1 MRLLGGRAPPRHG
14 SAEDIG
20 RLLAQASLTTEGHDV
35 KGLAQASRYAA
46 VMTTSGPSSDPPP
59 SRRIAEVLRAAI
71 KAGHLTPG
79 EKLPSERALAQE
91 YGAARNTA
99 REAIRLLAEE
109 GLVTARHGSGV
120 FVREPQRLFRFGSD
134 RYSRTNR
141 ETGLTPFRLEAE
153 RQGKAARIDVVGITR
168 ERPPQDIAERLSVP
182 ADEES
187 VLHREN
193 HYFADNE
200 PVQIVSTYL
209 RWDEAEGT
217 PLMQPR
223 TGKDGIY
230 GRLEE
235 LAHVMTRVRDEITA
249 RMPTPA
255 EAVVLELPSGVPVL
269 EVLHTSLDQEAE
281 PFEVSRYVHRADR
294 TGLLYELPVE

>member
-1 MRLLGGRAPPRHG
+1 AGQLAPG
-14 SAEDIG
+14 D
-20 RLLAQASLTTEGHDV
+20 
-35 KGLAQASRYAA
+35 
-46 VMTTSGPSSDPPP
+46 
-59 SRRIAEVLRAAI
+59 
-71 KAGHLTPG
+71 
-79 EKLPSERALAQE
+79 KLPSERNLAQQ

-120 FVREPQRLFRFGSD
+120 FVREPQRLLRFGSD
-134 RYSRTNR
+134 RYSRAHR
-141 ETGLTPFRLEAE
+141 ETGLTPFRLEAQ
-153 RQGKAARIDVVGITR
+153 RQGKEARIDVVSITR
-168 ERPPQDIAERLSVP
+168 ARPPEDIAERLNVP
-182 ADEES
+182 AEDES

-193 HYFADNE
+193 HYFADDE

-209 RWDEAEGT
+209 RWDEAQDT
-217 PLMQPR
+217 PLTRPN

-235 LAHVMTRVRDEITA
+235 LGHVMTRVRDEITA

-255 EAVVLELPSGVPVL
+255 EAAALALPSGVPVI
-269 EVLHTSLDQEAE
+269 EVLHTSLDQEGS

-294 TGLLYELPVE
+294 TGLLYELPVD